1 MLLPTRPL
9 PLGAFPL
16 PFGFLLLP
24 PGEETEPVR
33 AGLLAGRLPEHWPA
47 SLRGHQAALAG
58 DLDAARA
65 AFDGPDPVSRFNRF
79 VLDPRRGRPAAA
91 AGRPRPALGVLVE
104 LVEFATGRCDAAPD
118 PAGHD
123 RGPGGAAAGR
133 RAPSRR

>member
-33 AGLLAGRLPEHWPA
+33 AGLLAGRLPERWPA
-47 SLRGHQAALAG
+47 SLRGHRSALAG

-79 VLDPRRGRPAAA
+79 VLDPLAVD
-91 AGRPRPALGVLVE
+91 PRALRADLGPQLGVLVD
-104 LVEFATGRCDAAPD
+104 LVEFATG
-118 PAGHD
+118 
-123 RGPGGAAAGR
+123 
-133 RAPSRR
+133 